1 VTTELTFAAARGR
14 RALWMVAVALAVG
27 GCAGPTEP
35 GTDGNAVYRGAFI
48 RTAPT
53 IWTTGWTVLNMAGL
67 MAN

>member
-1 VTTELTFAAARGR
+1 
-14 RALWMVAVALAVG
+14 MALAGPNGLLDPRPGAGITGVG

-35 GTDGNAVYRGAFI
+35 GTDGGAVYRGAFI

-67 MAN
+67 MAD